1 MAKFMVKGAAKEAQ
15 QLWNNLVHEKP
26 VLPYL
31 IPVFFLA
38 WVLERWIIPF
48 SNWIPVFVTVW
59 ATLQYGKYR
68 RQQTVEDLNNR
79 WKRHILCSQ
88 PTTPLEPC
96 EWLNKLLMTVWPN
109 FIEPKI
115 VRKLLSSLQKK
126 IKEKKPKT
134 VHSLEVQDFT
144 FGTAPPML
152 GLQRTYWS
160 MEDGSQPVLHMGF
173 EWDTNEMSVL
183 LAAKLAG
190 PLRGTSARVVINSIH
205 IKGDLRIVPILDG
218 QGILYSF
225 DTTPEVK
232 VGIAFGSGSQSVPQ
246 TELPVLSTWL
256 ENLLIDTLNH
266 TMVEPRR
273 RCYPLP
279 SVDLKKK
286 AVGGILSVTV
296 VSAQNLLREQ
306 SELGRDN
313 NNSNGSLGRKSQGKF
328 VEIACEDLMRKTRMQ
343 GGGLSPVWDETIEMV
358 LHDNTGTVHFNV
370 YEQGPNNNVKFDFIG
385 SCEVKIKYVDDD
397 STLFWA
403 VGNKLSVL
411 ASRAE
416 HCGKEVTLTVPLE
429 NATGELTVKLALKEW
444 QFADGSKAVASY
456 MPSNIIHM
464 QQQTML
470 GTYPSLNVHTGRKL
484 KICTVEGRNLA
495 PMDRTGKSDPYLK
508 LFYGKMLRKTKTVN
522 QDLNPLW
529 NQEFIFQE
537 LGGGE
542 YLKIKCYDADRF
554 GDENLGCARVNLQ
567 GLVEGQVKDVWVP
580 LEKIKQGEIH
590 LRIEVLGRD
599 GDWDCLQKQEK
610 GTVAGGEGATVEV
623 VLVEARDL
631 VAADWG
637 GTSDPYVS
645 VRYGNIKK
653 RTKVVYKT
661 LAPQWGQ
668 TLEFVDDGSPMVLHV
683 KDYNTILPTSSIGH
697 CDVSYECLP
706 PNQTVDCW
714 LPLQG
719 VNTGEIHFQLTRRVL
734 QKQSPVT
741 AGDVLKMNSGT
752 ISGNTKLQRNAGK
765 VRSLIRKAMTL
776 AEEEEE
782 TEEIKMM
789 LEELENAE
797 EEREGI
803 ISQLQRDRD
812 LLVGKVKELEQAM
825 SGVL

>member
-1 MAKFMVKGAAKEAQ
+1 MNVKKQVNKCLSEAQ
-15 QLWNNLVHEKP
+15 QLWNNLVHDKP
-26 VLPYL
+26 LLPYL
-31 IPVFFLA
+31 VPVFFLA
-38 WVLERWIIPF
+38 WILERWIIPF

-59 ATLQYGKYR
+59 ATLQYGKYKR
-68 RQQTVEDLNNR
+68 KQAVEALNNC
-79 WKRHILCSQ
+79 WKRHILYSQ
-88 PTTPLEPC
+88 PTTAVEPC
-96 EWLNKLLMTVWPN
+96 EWLNKLLRTVWPN
-109 FIEPKI
+109 FIEPKL

-134 VHSLEVQDFT
+134 VQSLEVQDFHL
-144 FGTAPPML
+144 GTAPPML
-152 GLQRTYWS
+152 GLQHTYWS
-160 MEDGSQPVLHMGF
+160 MESGGQPVLHMGC

-190 PLRGTSARVVINSIH
+190 PLRGMAARIVINSLH
-205 IKGDLRIVPILDG
+205 IKGDLRIMPILDG
-218 QGILYSF
+218 QGVLYSF
-225 DTTPEVK
+225 ETTPDVRL
-232 VGIAFGSGSQSVPQ
+232 GIAFGSGSQSVSQ
-246 TELPVLSTWL
+246 TELPILSSWL
-256 ENLLIDTLNH
+256 ENLLINTLNH

-273 RCYPLP
+273 RCYALP
-279 SVDLKKK
+279 AVDLKKK
-286 AVGGILSVTV
+286 AVGGILSVTL
-296 VSAQNLLREQ
+296 VSARNLLREG
-306 SELGRDN
+306 SELGRD
-313 NNSNGSLGRKSQGKF
+313 SNGSSLDRKSLGNF
-328 VEIACEDLMRKTRMQ
+328 VEIACEDLMRKTQIQ
-343 GGGLSPVWDETIEMV
+343 GGGSSPVWDETIDMV
-358 LHDNTGTVHFNV
+358 LHDNTGTVHFSV
-370 YEQGPNNNVKFDFIG
+370 YEQAPDNVKYDFIG
-385 SCEVKIKYVDDD
+385 NCEVKIKYVDDD

-403 VGNKLSVL
+403 VGPKLGVL

-416 HCGKEVTLTVPLE
+416 HCGKEVTMTLPLE
-429 NATGELTVKLALKEW
+429 HATGELTIKLTLKEW
-444 QFADGSKAVASY
+444 QFADGSKAVANY
-456 MPSNIIHM
+456 NPSAVIHM

-470 GTYPSLNVHTGRKL
+470 GSYNGLNAHTGRKL

-508 LFYGKMLRKTKTVN
+508 LFYGKLVRKTKTVT
-522 QDLNPLW
+522 QDLNPMW

-537 LGGGE
+537 VGGGE

-554 GDENLGCARVNLQ
+554 ADENLGSARVNLQ

-590 LRIEVLGRD
+590 LRIEVLGPD
-599 GDWDCLQKQEK
+599 ADFDSSQGAVV
-610 GTVAGGEGATVEV
+610 TGEGAIVEI

-697 CDVSYECLP
+697 CEVAYEFLP
-706 PNQTVDCW
+706 PNQTVDRW

-719 VNTGEIHFQLTRRVL
+719 VNRGEIHFQITRRVPE
-734 QKQSPVT
+734 KQST
-741 AGDVLKMNSGT
+741 LAAGDECDKMW
-752 ISGNTKLQRNAGK
+752 KLHGRLDEQI
-765 VRSLIRKAMTL
+765 RSLIRKAMAL
-776 AEEEEE
+776 AEEEE
-782 TEEIKMM
+782 TEEIRMM
-789 LEELENAE
+789 LEELESAE
-797 EEREGI
+797 EEREGV

-825 SGVL
+825 GGFL